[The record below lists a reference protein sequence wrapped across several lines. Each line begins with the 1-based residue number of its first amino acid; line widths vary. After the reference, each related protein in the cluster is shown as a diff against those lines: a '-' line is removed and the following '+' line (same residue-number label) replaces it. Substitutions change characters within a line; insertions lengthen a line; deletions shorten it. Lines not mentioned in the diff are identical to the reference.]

1 MLLGY
6 YPDGVGI
13 SATDPVMHTKKS
25 KPTGESLCVL
35 AVWWRQCSDVM
46 CTKKIQALRWVFSVC
61 RLSALWSTCH
71 VLLKLYVTS
80 LCCNPVECLS
90 HVTQTV
96 RKQPLLPPCGVFVT
110 FYSNCMWPASLAV
123 FPHCVNLHNTVEHLS
138 PFTQTVRNQ
147 PLSPPCVALVT
158 FFNSYCMR
166 PASLATLW
174 GVCPILLKL
183 YATSLSRNPVGCL
196 SHFTQTVCDQPLSQ
210 PCGVFVPFYSN
221 CMWPASLAT
230 LWGVCPILLKLYVT
244 SLSCSVASL
253 CISLHNTV
261 EHLSR
266 FTQTICDQPALPPRG
281 ALVMFFSNCT
291 WPASRS
297 ISLLY
302 VSCMSASTTLA
313 HLSCFTQG
321 VHNQP
326 LLPPCGALVMFYS
339 KCMPPASLATLW
351 STCHVLLKVY
361 ATSLSCHLVEH
372 LSCFTQ
378 SVCDQ
383 PLLPPCGALVM
394 FYSKC
399 IWPASLAT
407 LWSTCHILL
416 KMYTTSLSCHL
427 VEHLSCFTHTVCGQ
441 PLLQC
446 FLVVCQPPQ
455 HCGALVTFYST
466 VRDQPALQ
474 PCGDLVA
481 FYSNCTQP
489 ASLAV
494 FPRCMSASTTL
505 WSTCHL
511 LLKLYTTSLSCHLVE
526 HLSCFT
532 QTVRDHPLLQ
542 YFLVVCQPP
551 QPCGALVM
559 FYSKCAQPASL
570 ATLWSTCHV
579 LLTLYVAS
587 ISCSVSALYVSLHNI
602 VEHLSP
608 FTQTVHNQSLLPPCG
623 ALVLFYSNCTWP
635 SSLAVFPC
643 CMSASTTLWSSC
655 HVLLKVCTTSL
666 SCNLVEHLSCF
677 TQSVH
682 NQPLLQPCGALVM
695 FYSNCVRPASLA
707 TLWSTCRILLEMY
720 TTSLSRKPAAH
731 FSRFTHTVRVQP
743 LLQCFLAVSTSAP
756 SCCQRGGSWPSWWRR
771 TWWART
777 RLLPSR
783 WWPSTSPTCTWPS
796 ATSSWPSGLRTSRW
810 AGGEIWER
818 WGAGGVEV
826 GSVCV
831 CVCGGG
837 GSGGGW
843 VGGEAV
849 EVVDIVKWKVR
860 MGKERTACLL
870 ISSARLGGAFLQT
883 LRSPKWF
890 CIGMSIS
897 QLADCLIEVCM
908 TARTS

>member
-1 MLLGY
+1 MWLRQTTVPPYLKESPAALMLLGY

-46 CTKKIQALRWVFSVC
+46 RTKKIQALRWVFSVC

-123 FPHCVNLHNTVEHLS
+123 FPRCVNLHNTVEHLS

-183 YATSLSRNPVGCL
+183 YVTSLSCHPVGCL

-221 CMWPASLAT
+221 CMWPASVAT

-244 SLSCSVASL
+244 SLSCHPVG
-253 CISLHNTV
+253 C
-261 EHLSR
+261 LSH
-266 FTQTICDQPALPPRG
+266 FTQTVCDQPLLQCCLIVYQPPQHCG
-281 ALVMFFSNCT
+281 ALVPFYSNYM
-291 WPASRS
+291 WPACLATPWSTCHVFLQLYVTSLACS

-302 VSCMSASTTLA
+302 VSCMSASTALA

-351 STCHVLLKVY
+351 STCHVLFKVY
-361 ATSLSCHLVEH
+361 LTSFSCHPVEH
-372 LSCFTQ
+372 LSHFTQ
-378 SVCDQ
+378 NVHNQ
-383 PLLPPCGALVM
+383 PLLQPCGALVM
-394 FYSKC
+394 FYS
-399 IWPASLAT
+399 
-407 LWSTCHILL
+407 
-416 KMYTTSLSCHL
+416 
-427 VEHLSCFTHTVCGQ
+427 
-441 PLLQC
+441 
-446 FLVVCQPPQ
+446 
-455 HCGALVTFYST
+455 HCMW
-466 VRDQPALQ
+466 
-474 PCGDLVA
+474 
-481 FYSNCTQP
+481 P

-494 FPRCMSASTTL
+494 FPRCMSTSTAL
-505 WSTCHL
+505 WSTCHIL
-511 LLKLYTTSLSCHLVE
+511 LNCTWPACLATLWRSCCILLKLYPTSL
-526 HLSCFT
+526 
-532 QTVRDHPLLQ
+532 
-542 YFLVVCQPP
+542 
-551 QPCGALVM
+551 
-559 FYSKCAQPASL
+559 
-570 ATLWSTCHV
+570 
-579 LLTLYVAS
+579 
-587 ISCSVSALYVSLHNI
+587 SCSVSALYVSLHNI

-655 HVLLKVCTTSL
+655 HVLLKLYTTSL
-666 SCNLVEHLSCF
+666 SCHPVEHSSCFTQTVRDHPLLQYFLVVCQPPQPCGALVMFYSNCTQPVSLATLWSTRPVLLKLYVTILSCSISLLYVSLHNPVELLSCF

-682 NQPLLQPCGALVM
+682 NQPLLPPCGALVM

-707 TLWSTCRILLEMY
+707 TLWSTCRILLKMY
-720 TTSLSRKPAAH
+720 TTSLSRKPVAH

-777 RLLPSR
+777 RLLPSL

-831 CVCGGG
+831 CVGGG
-837 GSGGGW
+837 VRRGVGGRRGCWGGGYC
-843 VGGEAV
+843 
-849 EVVDIVKWKVR
+849 EVKSED
-860 MGKERTACLL
+860 GKRENCLPAHL
-870 ISSARLGGAFLQT
+870 ICKIRWCIPSDPPLPQRILHWNEHFTTGRLSC
-883 LRSPKWF
+883 R
-890 CIGMSIS
+890 GMHDR
-897 QLADCLIEVCM
+897 QD
-908 TARTS
+908 